1 MTLATL
7 FLSALELTGVL
18 ADANG
23 EWVCGCAAK
32 ASLLMPHSVGSVE
45 HPDGTALKSGYG
57 MTCRT
62 TTSPFCACVRAR
74 RTQANCRRACGSPS
88 GRRNDR
94 IRERGMS
101 WKS

>member
-1 MTLATL
+1 MALVTL
-7 FLSALELTGVL
+7 FLSAPELTGIL

-32 ASLLMPHSVGSVE
+32 ASLLMPHSVGHVE
-45 HPDGTALKSGYG
+45 HPDGTAHKSGNG
-57 MTCRT
+57 MTYRT
-62 TTSPFCACVRAR
+62 TTPPFCACVRAR
-74 RTQANCRRACGSPS
+74 RTQANCRRAFGNSF